1 VRIAKP
7 TWRRHRPVFA
17 ENRDSTAAEEMKMS
31 PYLGPYADHFVQA
44 ILVDTEQEII
54 AWTTHNPVL
63 GNDDWQ
69 IDAYTD
75 SDIASGSDF
84 ILAVNTPAG
93 MVGFFAA
100 SKADADRI
108 RTSIS

>member
-1 VRIAKP
+1 
-7 TWRRHRPVFA
+7 
-17 ENRDSTAAEEMKMS
+17 MKME
-31 PYLGPYADHFVQA
+31 PYGGPYADRFVQA
-44 ILVDTEQEII
+44 LLVDSGQEIV
-54 AWTTHNPVL
+54 AWTAHNPVL

-75 SDIASGSDF
+75 SALAAGSDF

-108 RTSIS
+108 RASMS